1 MKKSLLFIALCLTS
15 VTFFGQLKAIK
26 ATKQSWTGGIP
37 GFKGNYYNIL
47 FSYKAKDSIVIDSF
61 YVNGIGFAAQLS
73 NTDMGHP
80 HYYKTTEN
88 NQKVLKL
95 FFKESYYP
103 CTLPDFGTDTIK
115 QEKTVI
121 PTRIFKGE
129 ALLIY
134 HKNGK
139 KKKLIIKKFEAL
151 EPINY
156 P

>member
-15 VTFFGQLKAIK
+15 VTFFGQLKIIN

-47 FSYKAKDSIVIDSF
+47 LSYKAKDSIVIDSF
-61 YVNGIGFAAQLS
+61 YVNGIGYAAHLS
-73 NTDMGHP
+73 NTDMGQP
-80 HYYKTTEN
+80 HYFKTTEN
-88 NQKVLKL
+88 NIKAIKL

-103 CTLPDFGTDTIK
+103 CTLPDFGADTIK
-115 QEKTVI
+115 QEKTEKPV
-121 PTRIFKGE
+121 RNFKGE
-129 ALLIY
+129 ALIIY

-139 KKKLIIKKFEAL
+139 KKKLLIKKFEAL